1 MDLFDHA
8 RAQDPGA
15 KKHLPLAEAVRP
27 DALEAVLGQERLLGP
42 GRPLRRAIESDRVP
56 NLVLWGPP
64 GTGKTTIARVLA
76 ARTGHHF
83 EAFSAV
89 LGGVKELRLAV
100 EAARERLKFERRRTI
115 LFVDEIHR
123 FNKGQQDALL
133 PHVED
138 GTVTLIGA
146 TTENPSFEL
155 NAALLSRARVV
166 VLQPLPP
173 ESVRD
178 LLRQALEHPVVH
190 QRWPNARVE
199 PAVLDHLAAL
209 AGGDARRA
217 LSALEAALD
226 HVAPGE
232 PVDLAAAQ
240 AALDRRV
247 LAYDKAGDQHY
258 EVISAFIK
266 SLRGTDPDAAVYW
279 MMRMIEAGEDPMFVL
294 RRLVVFA
301 SEDIGLADPGAVG
314 RVMAAVD
321 AFRFL
326 GLPEGLFHLVQATV
340 DLACAPKSNTVLRA
354 LAAARGAV
362 SAHGTLPVP
371 LHLRNATTGL
381 QTQLGY
387 GDGYKYPHE
396 FEGNYTVQQ
405 HLPEGLEGQRLFEPG
420 RSGAEEALSERL
432 RALRSGPPP
441 ERRTGAPS
449 KSEILAALPE
459 RLGPKPRPPRP
470 A

>member
-1 MDLFDHA
+1 
-8 RAQDPGA
+8 
-15 KKHLPLAEAVRP
+15 
-27 DALEAVLGQERLLGP
+27 
-42 GRPLRRAIESDRVP
+42 
-56 NLVLWGPP
+56 
-64 GTGKTTIARVLA
+64 
-76 ARTGHHF
+76 
-83 EAFSAV
+83 
-89 LGGVKELRLAV
+89 
-100 EAARERLKFERRRTI
+100 
-115 LFVDEIHR
+115 
-123 FNKGQQDALL
+123 
-133 PHVED
+133 
-138 GTVTLIGA
+138 
-146 TTENPSFEL
+146 
-155 NAALLSRARVV
+155 
-166 VLQPLPP
+166 
-173 ESVRD
+173 
-178 LLRQALEHPVVH
+178 
-190 QRWPNARVE
+190 
-199 PAVLDHLAAL
+199 
-209 AGGDARRA
+209 
-217 LSALEAALD
+217 
-226 HVAPGE
+226 
-232 PVDLAAAQ
+232 VDLAAAQ